1 MKKVMV
7 IGSPG
12 AGKSYFSKRLKEIT
26 KLPIYHLDMIYHNE
40 DGTHISKEEFKEKLE
55 EIVKL
60 PEWIIDGNYQRTIEI
75 RLKECDTAFLLD
87 YSTEACLQGAE
98 QRIGSKRDDLPW
110 QEEKLDDEF
119 KKLIQ
124 DFAKEKL
131 PKIYELLDKYK
142 EGKEIIVFKNR
153 KEADEYIEKLKN

>member
-26 KLPIYHLDMIYHNE
+26 KLPLYHLDMIYHNE

-60 PEWIIDGNYQRTIEI
+60 PEWIIDGNYQRTLEI
-75 RLKECDTAFLLD
+75 RLKECDTVVLLD
-87 YSTEACLQGAE
+87 YTTEACLQGAE

-124 DFAKEKL
+124 DFAKDIL

-142 EGKEIIVFKNR
+142 EEKEIIVFKNR
-153 KEADEYIEKLKN
+153 KEADEYIENFKI